1 MPSVASLARE
11 LKVLRA
17 EVAARF
23 NEPCMSVIVAGK
35 PEERSMPQSGGAP
48 DSRHKCGPDCLE
60 IVIETCE
67 DNGLALQGLGG
78 SPQSAMALGSGFQQ
92 DSYTLSAP
100 EAVTVE
106 WNALAPARA
115 LPALPEPEA
124 QPMPPR
130 APAPAYCDDTPVRA
144 ADLDV
149 IMRRLPRAVADQPDC
164 VCGHPARL
172 HPLELGDPR
181 PCIVVFTFVFGDKG
195 GGPGPCACRSYTP
208 KQPQEQSDA

>member
-1 MPSVASLARE
+1 MPSMASLARE

-78 SPQSAMALGSGFQQ
+78 SPQSAMALGSGVLH
-92 DSYTLSAP
+92 DIYMLPAPVGVDETPAERNALEPAGASRAP
-100 EAVTVE
+100 EV
-106 WNALAPARA
+106 APTY
-115 LPALPEPEA
+115 
-124 QPMPPR
+124 QPMPDRAR
-130 APAPAYCDDTPVRA
+130 APAAGNGAAYSGPASQQTIEMAPRPLPVR
-144 ADLDV
+144 
-149 IMRRLPRAVADQPDC
+149 VADQPDC
-164 VCGHPARL
+164 TCGHPARL

-181 PCIVVFTFVFGDKG
+181 PCIVVFTLNTG
-195 GGPGPCACRSYTP
+195 GMSPGPCQCRAYFP
-208 KQPQEQSDA
+208 KE